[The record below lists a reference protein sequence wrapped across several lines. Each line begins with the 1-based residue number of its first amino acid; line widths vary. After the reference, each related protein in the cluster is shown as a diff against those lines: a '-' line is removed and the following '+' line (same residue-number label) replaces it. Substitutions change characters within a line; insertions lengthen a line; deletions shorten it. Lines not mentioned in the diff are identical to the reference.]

1 MTLGKILLKL
11 LLILII
17 VLIGGYF
24 IYVGGLII

>member
-11 LLILII
+11 LLILIF

>member
-11 LLILII
+11 LLILIF

-24 IYVGGLII
+24 IYVGGLIL

>member
-11 LLILII
+11 LLILIF

-24 IYVGGLII
+24 IFVGGLIL